1 MKKLVG
7 LLTVLFL
14 TGCAA
19 LPVSGPVRI
28 GPDLTPNVDAESF
41 YYSPSGP
48 TEGASQAEILSGFLA
63 AGTGPQNDYA
73 VAREFLSE
81 SIRASWNPNLEV
93 LVQRQS
99 PQVAIG
105 DNDSAQLTVDVAAQ
119 IDADGRYETMPAG
132 TARVLE
138 FEFIQE
144 GEQWRLSSAPD
155 ATVLIRP
162 VFEVVFRD
170 YAIYFVDRQKRFLVP
185 EIRWF
190 PATAATGTKLANAL
204 LRGPS
209 DWLRPAVVSAI
220 PGGTRLSIDAVT
232 VEDGV
237 ALVDLTARALVA
249 SRTDRSLLKA
259 QLEATLSQLPNV
271 QQVAISIERSSQEI
285 TEPVGQLRADGP
297 RSLVVL
303 GESGLEAIVGGES
316 DVSNSGA
323 DFFELNPSSE
333 IAISKQTSW
342 LAAVTPAGVIRT
354 SSIDPGVAAEL
365 VDARTGIVGIEF
377 DKQEYLWSLGR
388 ARGSDIFA
396 TFSNGTRTRVL
407 APWLAS
413 EAVRGFSISPE
424 GSRIAVIVAGP
435 ERNRVLVSGI
445 VRGLS
450 GTPLELAPPIEIGSD
465 IFSPSGVS
473 WIDMTSLAVINSS
486 PDFTNAVLV
495 SVGGTSRIISSQ
507 PNARKI
513 IAAGPSSQ
521 LYLLGSGGELYRF
534 TGSSWA
540 LIRSDVSA
548 LTLVNQ

>member
-1 MKKLVG
+1 VKKLVG
-7 LLTVLFL
+7 VLILLSL

-28 GPDLTPNVDAESF
+28 GPDLTPNVDVESF

-48 TEGASQAEILSGFLA
+48 TEGASQAEILNGFLA

-99 PQVAIG
+99 PQVVIG
-105 DNDSAQLTVDVAAQ
+105 DDDRAQLTVDVSAK
-119 IDADGRYETMPAG
+119 IDADGKYETMPAG
-132 TARVLE
+132 TTRVLE
-138 FEFIQE
+138 YEFIQE
-144 GEQWRLSSAPD
+144 GDQWRLSVAPD

-209 DWLRPAVVSAI
+209 TWLRPAVISAI

-232 VEDGV
+232 VEDRV

-249 SRTDRSLLKA
+249 SRADRSLIKA

-271 QQVAISIERSSQEI
+271 QSVAISIERSRQEI
-285 TEPVGQLRADGP
+285 TEPVGQLRFVGP

-303 GESGLEAIVGGES
+303 GESGLESVSQGEAEALS
-316 DVSNSGA
+316 PGA
-323 DFFELNPSSE
+323 SFFELNPASE
-333 IAISKQTSW
+333 IAISRQTSW
-342 LAAVTPAGVIRT
+342 LAALTPAGVIRT

-365 VDARTGIVGIEF
+365 VDSRTGIVGIEF
-377 DKQEYLWSLGR
+377 DPQEYLWSIGR
-388 ARGSDIFA
+388 ARGSDILV

-407 APWLAS
+407 APGLAG
-413 EAVRGFSISPE
+413 EAILSFSISPE
-424 GSRIAVIVAGP
+424 GSRIAVVVAGP

-445 VRGLS
+445 VRDLS
-450 GTPLELAPPIEIGSD
+450 GTPLELSAPIEIGADVSA
-465 IFSPSGVS
+465 PSHANWV
-473 WIDMTSLAVINSS
+473 DMTSIAVINSS

-495 SVGGTSRIISSQ
+495 SVGGTSRIISAQ
-507 PNARKI
+507 PNTRLI
-513 IAAGPSSQ
+513 VAAGVSSQ
-521 LYLLGSGGELYRF
+521 LYLLGTSGELYRF
-534 TGSSWA
+534 TGSSWT
-540 LIRSDVSA
+540 LIRNDVLA
-548 LTLVNQ
+548 LTLVN

>member
-7 LLTVLFL
+7 ALILLSL

-28 GPDLTPNVDAESF
+28 GPDLTPNVDVESF

-48 TEGASQAEILSGFLA
+48 TEGASQAEILNGFLA

-99 PQVAIG
+99 PQVVIG
-105 DNDSAQLTVDVAAQ
+105 DDDRAQLTVDVSAK
-119 IDADGRYETMPAG
+119 IDADGKYETMPAG
-132 TARVLE
+132 TSRILE
-138 FEFIQE
+138 YEFIQE
-144 GEQWRLSSAPD
+144 GDQWRLSVAPD

-185 EIRWF
+185 EVRWF

-209 DWLRPAVVSAI
+209 SWLRPAVISAI

-249 SRTDRSLLKA
+249 SRADRSLIKA

-271 QQVAISIERSSQEI
+271 QNVAISIERSSQEI
-285 TEPVGQLRADGP
+285 TEPVGQLRLAGS

-303 GESGLEAIVGGES
+303 GESGLEVVGGGEV
-316 DVSNSGA
+316 DPLASGA
-323 DFFELNPSSE
+323 SFFELNPSSE
-333 IAISKQTSW
+333 IAISRQSSW
-342 LAAVTPAGVIRT
+342 LAALTPAGVIRT

-365 VDARTGIVGIEF
+365 VDSRTGIVGIEF
-377 DKQEYLWSLGR
+377 DPQEYLWSIGR
-388 ARGSDIFA
+388 GRGSEILVTDSSGNRYQVVA
-396 TFSNGTRTRVL
+396 PGL
-407 APWLAS
+407 AG
-413 EAVRGFSISPE
+413 EIVRSFSISPE
-424 GSRIAVIVAGP
+424 GSRIVVVVAGQ

-445 VRGLS
+445 VRDIS
-450 GTPLELAPPIEIGSD
+450 GTPIELTTPIEIGSD
-465 IFSPSGVS
+465 VSAPSNANWV
-473 WIDMTSLAVINSS
+473 DMTSVAVINSS

-495 SVGGTSRIISSQ
+495 SVGGTSRIISAQ
-507 PNARKI
+507 PDARFI
-513 IAAGPSSQ
+513 VAAGPASQ
-521 LYLLGSGGELYRF
+521 LYLLGTSGELYRF
-534 TGSSWA
+534 TGSSWT
-540 LIRSDVSA
+540 LIRNDVLA
-548 LTLVNQ
+548 LTLVN

>member
-7 LLTVLFL
+7 ALILLSL

-28 GPDLTPNVDAESF
+28 GPDLTPNVDVESF

-48 TEGASQAEILSGFLA
+48 TEGASQAEILNGFLA

-99 PQVAIG
+99 PQVVIG
-105 DNDSAQLTVDVAAQ
+105 DDDRAQLTVDVSAT
-119 IDADGRYETMPAG
+119 IDADGKYETTPAG
-132 TARVLE
+132 TTRVLE
-138 FEFIQE
+138 YEFIQE
-144 GEQWRLSSAPD
+144 GDQWRLSVAPD

-185 EIRWF
+185 EVRWF

-209 DWLRPAVVSAI
+209 SWLRPAVISAI

-249 SRTDRSLLKA
+249 SRADRSLIKA

-271 QQVAISIERSSQEI
+271 QNVAISIERSSQEI
-285 TEPVGQLRADGP
+285 TEPVGQLRLAGS

-303 GESGLEAIVGGES
+303 GESGLEVVGGGEV
-316 DVSNSGA
+316 DPLASGA
-323 DFFELNPSSE
+323 SFFELNPSSE
-333 IAISKQTSW
+333 IAISRQSSW
-342 LAAVTPAGVIRT
+342 LAALTPAGVIRT

-365 VDARTGIVGIEF
+365 VDSRTGIVGIEF
-377 DKQEYLWSLGR
+377 DPQEYLWSIGR
-388 ARGSDIFA
+388 GRGSEILVTDSSGNRYQVVA
-396 TFSNGTRTRVL
+396 PGL
-407 APWLAS
+407 AG
-413 EAVRGFSISPE
+413 EIVRSFSISPE
-424 GSRIAVIVAGP
+424 GSRIVVVVAGQ

-445 VRGLS
+445 VRDIS
-450 GTPLELAPPIEIGSD
+450 GTPIELTTPIEIGSD
-465 IFSPSGVS
+465 VSAPSNANWV
-473 WIDMTSLAVINSS
+473 DMTSVAVINSS

-495 SVGGTSRIISSQ
+495 SVGGTSRIISAQ
-507 PNARKI
+507 PDARFI
-513 IAAGPSSQ
+513 VAAGPASQ
-521 LYLLGSGGELYRF
+521 LYLLGTSGELYRF
-534 TGSSWA
+534 TGSSWT
-540 LIRSDVSA
+540 LIRNDVLA
-548 LTLVNQ
+548 LTLVN

>member
-7 LLTVLFL
+7 ALILLSL

-28 GPDLTPNVDAESF
+28 GPDLTPNVDVESF

-48 TEGASQAEILSGFLA
+48 TEGASQAEILNGFLA

-99 PQVAIG
+99 PQVVIG
-105 DNDSAQLTVDVAAQ
+105 DDDRAQLTVDVSAK
-119 IDADGRYETMPAG
+119 IDADGKYETMPAG
-132 TARVLE
+132 TSRILE
-138 FEFIQE
+138 YEFIQE
-144 GEQWRLSSAPD
+144 GDQWRLSVAPD

-185 EIRWF
+185 EVRWF

-209 DWLRPAVVSAI
+209 SWLRPAVISAI

-249 SRTDRSLLKA
+249 SRADRSLIKA

-271 QQVAISIERSSQEI
+271 QNVAISIERSSQEI
-285 TEPVGQLRADGP
+285 TEPVGQLRLAGS

-303 GESGLEAIVGGES
+303 GESGLEVVGGGEV
-316 DVSNSGA
+316 DPLASGA
-323 DFFELNPSSE
+323 SFFELNPSSE
-333 IAISKQTSW
+333 IAISRQSSW
-342 LAAVTPAGVIRT
+342 LAALTPAGVIRT

-365 VDARTGIVGIEF
+365 VDSRTGIVGVEF
-377 DKQEYLWSLGR
+377 DPQEYLWSIGR
-388 ARGSDIFA
+388 GRGSEILVTDSSGNRYQVVA
-396 TFSNGTRTRVL
+396 PGL
-407 APWLAS
+407 AG
-413 EAVRGFSISPE
+413 EIVRSFSISPE
-424 GSRIAVIVAGP
+424 GSRIVVVVAGQ

-445 VRGLS
+445 VRDIS
-450 GTPLELAPPIEIGSD
+450 GTPIELTTPIEIGSD
-465 IFSPSGVS
+465 VSAPSNANWV
-473 WIDMTSLAVINSS
+473 DMTSVAVINSS

-495 SVGGTSRIISSQ
+495 SVGGTSRIISAQ
-507 PNARKI
+507 PDARFI
-513 IAAGPSSQ
+513 VAAGPASQ
-521 LYLLGSGGELYRF
+521 LYLLGTSGELYRF
-534 TGSSWA
+534 TGSSWT
-540 LIRSDVSA
+540 LIRNDVLA
-548 LTLVNQ
+548 LTLVN